1 MYYVGFYVIRYRK
14 KAIYTNLKCAFPEKT
29 KEEID
34 RLAKKFFSHLCDVMV
49 ESFKPLTLPTDE
61 LLKRFHFT
69 NPEVMEEFTGNQRNY
84 AVVSGHYGNW
94 EWNTILSLYAKR
106 DAIIIYRPLSNK
118 NMDLL
123 FKKIRSRYDGT
134 RLTAMEHVYRA
145 ALEYKAA
152 RRPFLI
158 YFIADQRPPRNNK
171 FWTTFLHQPTSFFNG
186 TEKLSNKL
194 DLAVVFMHIEKTK
207 RGHYEVTLKKLFNSG
222 TGLPENTVTLAF
234 VDELEKEIKN
244 GLPDDLGEK
253 EKRLKEL
260 EADINNLIK
269 EKERVVTMFQKG
281 LIDELSAEKRL
292 KEINV
297 RENTLI
303 QLQQSLYNEINA
315 FKVNRR
321 ELSEIRD
328 IANRVI
334 NVIDRLEFKDKY
346 ELVRSLVEEV
356 IITNETVIIKAK
368 IPSLVQNVDM

>member
-1 MYYVGFYVIRYRK
+1 MPNDHRMIAKTSYHILAWFIRLVSRLPFSVLYRIADLMYYVGFYVIRYRK

-234 VDELEKEIKN
+234 VDELEKEIRQCPEFWLWSHKRWKFQ
-244 GLPDDLGEK
+244 PDE
-253 EKRLKEL
+253 
-260 EADINNLIK
+260 
-269 EKERVVTMFQKG
+269 T
-281 LIDELSAEKRL
+281 
-292 KEINV
+292 
-297 RENTLI
+297 
-303 QLQQSLYNEINA
+303 
-315 FKVNRR
+315 
-321 ELSEIRD
+321 
-328 IANRVI
+328 
-334 NVIDRLEFKDKY
+334 NVI
-346 ELVRSLVEEV
+346 
-356 IITNETVIIKAK
+356 
-368 IPSLVQNVDM
+368 IPR